1 MEKTREQDESSS
13 TPAAMQLSNEPVEFV
28 VDPSE
33 AGQRLD
39 VLLAIRFHDY
49 SRVHLRRVISVGG
62 VQVNGKGGKPAYR
75 VLGGQRISIVLPEIP
90 RQSPRPENIP
100 LEVLYEDEDLLVVNK
115 PAGMV
120 VHPARGHWS
129 GTLAG
134 ALQYHFGPSLS
145 STAGPLRPGI
155 VHRLDRDTSGAILVA
170 RTDQAHYHLGAQ
182 FRARSIEK
190 EYFALV
196 SGRPDRDRDLIDC
209 AIGFHPVDREKMA
222 ILRDEPAGRAA
233 PRARSAQ
240 TFYEVLERFDG
251 FAALRV
257 LPKTGRTHQI
267 RVHLA
272 HVGCPVLCDRQ
283 YGGRSQVTRRE
294 IRREGEDTTVLLA
307 RQALHAR
314 RLRFVHPRT
323 GAPLEVIAPLP
334 ADMSAVLDELRRWRR
349 V

>member
-1 MEKTREQDESSS
+1 
-13 TPAAMQLSNEPVEFV
+13 MQLSNEPVEFV
-28 VDPSE
+28 VDAAE

-39 VLLAIRFHDY
+39 TLLAIHFHEY
-49 SRVHLRRVISVGG
+49 SRMHLRRVITAGG

-75 VLGGQRISIVLPEIP
+75 VASGQRISILLPEIP
-90 RQSPRPENIP
+90 RQSPHPENIP
-100 LEVLYEDEDLLVVNK
+100 LEVLYQDEDLVVVNK
-115 PAGMV
+115 PPGMV

-145 STAGPLRPGI
+145 QTGGPLRPGI
-155 VHRLDRDTSGAILVA
+155 VHRLDRDTSGVILVA
-170 RTDQAHYHLGAQ
+170 RTDQAHNNLGAQ
-182 FRARSIEK
+182 FRAREVEK

-196 SGRPDRDRDLIDC
+196 SGWPDRDRDLIDRS
-209 AIGFHPVDREKMA
+209 IGVHPVERKKMA
-222 ILRDEPAGRAA
+222 ILHDASAGR
-233 PRARSAQ
+233 PAQ
-240 TFYEVLERFDG
+240 TFYEVAERFDG

-283 YGGRSQVTRRE
+283 YGGRAELTRGE
-294 IRREGEDTTVLLA
+294 IRRDAADTTVLLA

-314 RLRFVHPRT
+314 RLRFLHPRS
-323 GAPLEVIAPLP
+323 GEPLEVVAPLP
-334 ADMSAVLDELRRWRR
+334 ADMACVLDELRQWRGGKGI
-349 V
+349 